1 MRRIN
6 LLVTSLIGLLG
17 LIIYFVSV
25 PRVGDDALVEMTV
38 EAEDEHIL
46 ENIYFSGYNSRY
58 TQFYMDNDKKVTLD
72 NLSYLE
78 QLDAPNDIQVYRMQ
92 QKYPDFIDPL
102 IYDRYIRSY
111 SIVNADDN
119 MVSAHIRFN
128 EDYSTDNDT
137 IHLNVL
143 NKETMEIEE
152 EEVERENPPTGNYT
166 DIIGMH
172 VDYPVVQMIYRTNR
186 WNEQTVTEK
195 STVSIG
201 TYNIETKNYSE
212 NPPSDIDGYMN
223 AYDNDSRIMQNK
235 KKQLLTVYGDEG
247 RSHTHYV
254 YDYMND
260 ELTALE
266 DNEKHYIIGDDDQ
279 LYSIELSNN
288 ETLLNTLDENG
299 QETESEV
306 TLENQLPIDLSRQDG
321 ALLTEIIDGKLYV
334 VLNENIPVETGPG
347 EPLMLQVFDIQN
359 GERVLNSEIIFETES
374 GSNVGQGS
382 ITAIG
387 QVTAF

>member
-17 LIIYFVSV
+17 LIIYFVSM
-25 PRVGDDALVEMTV
+25 PTVGDDSFVEMTV

-58 TQFYMDNDKKVTLD
+58 NQFYMDNDKKVTLD

-78 QLDAPNDIQVYRMQ
+78 QLDALNDIQMYRMQ
-92 QKYPDFIDPL
+92 QKYPEFIDPL
-102 IYDRYIRSY
+102 FYDRYIQSY
-111 SIVNADDN
+111 SIVNSVDN
-119 MVSAHIRFN
+119 MFSAHIRFN
-128 EDYSTDNDT
+128 EDYSIDSDT
-137 IHLNVL
+137 IYLNVL

-152 EEVERENPPTGNYT
+152 EEVEREDPPAGDYT

-172 VDYPVVQMIYRTNR
+172 MDYPVVQMIYRTNL
-186 WNEQTVTEK
+186 WNEQTATEE

-212 NPPSDIDGYMN
+212 NRPLNIEGYIN
-223 AYDNDSRIMQNK
+223 TYSTSTTLRNK
-235 KKQLLTVYGDEG
+235 NKQLLTEYTTGSG
-247 RSHTHYV
+247 SRTHYV

-260 ELTALE
+260 ELTELE
-266 DNEKHYIIGDDDQ
+266 DNEKHYIVGDDDQ
-279 LYSIELSNN
+279 LYSVELSNN
-288 ETLLNTLDENG
+288 KTLLNTLDENG

-306 TLENQLPIDLSRQDG
+306 TLENQLPIDLSSQDG

-347 EPLMLQVFDIQN
+347 EPLVLQVFDIQN
-359 GERVLNSEIIFETES
+359 GERVLNGEIIFETES

-382 ITAIG
+382 ITTIG
-387 QVTAF
+387 QVSTF